1 MRLISVEDI
10 RDVYIKT
17 CQRGVPFLFSK
28 LSVSKENRT
37 KSSFNQTD
45 IPRAYWLTIPMVRE
59 RCNKLITGDETVEYE
74 EYMSRKLELSDFG
87 VKMLSVGSGVCS
99 HELKLAELN
108 PNWDVTC
115 VDFSEKLLYEAA
127 RTARANDLQNIHF
140 VTENIY
146 NYQLSA
152 NEYDIVFFHASLHH
166 FKNMDMFL
174 QKMHDAL
181 NPSGRLVIN
190 EYVGARRMLY
200 DKSQIAAVNTG
211 LEMLDDRHKEIYK
224 TRLKKERY
232 YGSGWIRMVMS
243 DPSECVESDRIM
255 PVIHSLFR
263 TVEEK
268 GYGGN
273 ILMPL
278 LKDLSHH
285 FMEPTEENK
294 RLLREL
300 FEFEDNYLQC
310 HQSDFVFGIYEK

>member
-1 MRLISVEDI
+1 MKRKGENFLLFLQKKSIMRLISVEDI

-115 VDFSEKLLYEAA
+115 VDFSEKLLDEAA

-181 NPSGRLVIN
+181 NPSGRLVIP
-190 EYVGARRMLY
+190 A
-200 DKSQIAAVNTG
+200 
-211 LEMLDDRHKEIYK
+211 
-224 TRLKKERY
+224 
-232 YGSGWIRMVMS
+232 
-243 DPSECVESDRIM
+243 
-255 PVIHSLFR
+255 
-263 TVEEK
+263 
-268 GYGGN
+268 
-273 ILMPL
+273 
-278 LKDLSHH
+278 
-285 FMEPTEENK
+285 
-294 RLLREL
+294 
-300 FEFEDNYLQC
+300 
-310 HQSDFVFGIYEK
+310 